1 MSDMKIQR
9 LAASAVVAVLLTA
22 GPAMAEMDGEKLF
35 EYHGCVTCHGAEAK
49 DPASKI
55 IPVLAGEPEEEL
67 FEKARKILSG
77 KGATKESQIM
87 HAAFHSPD
95 QCDHP
100 PTDAELTAITTYIAS
115 VPGP

>member
-1 MSDMKIQR
+1 MKIQC
-9 LAASAVVAVLLTA
+9 LAASAAVAILLSA
-22 GPAMAEMDGEKLF
+22 GPAVAEKDGKTLF

-55 IPVLAGEPEEEL
+55 IPVLAGKPQDEL
-67 FEKARKILSG
+67 FEKARKILTG

-115 VPGP
+115 VPTP